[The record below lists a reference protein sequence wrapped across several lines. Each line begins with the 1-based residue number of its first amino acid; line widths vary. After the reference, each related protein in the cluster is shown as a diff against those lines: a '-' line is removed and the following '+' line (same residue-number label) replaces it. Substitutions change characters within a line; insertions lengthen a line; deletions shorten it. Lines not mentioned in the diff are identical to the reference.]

1 MNFKI
6 TEELKLTKCVCY
18 LAMLSIT
25 ENYAL
30 LMDKWTSL
38 EHWWNDSDIGTA
50 KYMGN
55 NLS

>member
-30 LMDKWTSL
+30 LMDK
-38 EHWWNDSDIGTA
+38 
-50 KYMGN
+50 
-55 NLS
+55 